1 MKIKIDSEITI
12 SGPNKDVL
20 DYCKKELTMVNP
32 DIQKKKAMGFWT
44 GNLPKEIKMYSKNGY
59 NIVIPIGCIDD
70 IWKMYPYQ
78 SEYYIDF
85 GNHQK
90 LQFPENKITPYPYQ
104 EKAIQAMIKA
114 KRGIL
119 NARCGSGKSIMALE
133 IIRRIGYKALIICHT
148 KELLNQFKDYLVN
161 DLGMPKGDYGIIASG
176 KVEIGNL
183 VTIALRQTI
192 VNIDLLKYKYE
203 WGTIVVDECVSG
215 DTEILTEKGFVR
227 FDKLE
232 KGIKVA
238 QFNNDRTIGFVKPLR
253 YIEKDCKSYISFKNN
268 NIELFFSENHDIVYE
283 DSENN
288 IKKRKASSYLD
299 KNLSEDTI
307 INCGIVKDDLTQK
320 LSSLDK
326 IGIMLQADGTVY
338 YKGKETTTWKLEFSK
353 ERKIKEFKKLC
364 EEAGIE
370 YKEYNVR
377 KFNKENWN
385 DSYKFTIKLP
395 NKDYKL
401 LTNFL
406 EIPKNIEYAK
416 EIIYE
421 ISKWDAHWRKDGILE
436 FDGTIYENI
445 KFISTVAFLAN
456 IKCSKIITIK
466 RKTKKHKEI
475 YRLYLYK
482 KQKIHYNKFD
492 KKRICEN
499 KKMYCVEVPSN
510 MIVCRKDDFIFVTGN
525 CHNIAGNVT
534 YVSQYQKILSH
545 LAAEYRFG
553 LSATAFRADGLT
565 KCMYALTN
573 KVKYVVEESEIAD
586 KIIKAVIQPIYTD
599 YEIPEYAQNV
609 DGTLDYTKMPTV
621 LAEDKD
627 RNKLILDLLKENKD
641 NYCLVL
647 SDRLT
652 GLKQLHEELGEG
664 LLIDGS
670 QTTKAAKKER
680 EEAIEKMRNK
690 EEHYLFAT
698 LQLARE
704 GLDIRPLNRL
714 FLIAPTKNKGVLIQA
729 VGRIERKDT
738 NKQTPIVYDF
748 VDKDI
753 YYEKS
758 FKSRK
763 TIYKKNGNKILNIF
777 DTTIDNSLF

>member
-12 SGPNKDVL
+12 FQPTKEIF
-20 DYCKKELTMVNP
+20 DYCKNELTIPNP

-44 GNLPKEIKMYSKNGY
+44 GNLPKEIRMYTMFVEEYYRGV
-59 NIVIPIGCIDD
+59 VIPIGCIDD
-70 IWKMYPYQ
+70 IWKIHPIKEDYI
-78 SEYYIDF
+78 IDF
-85 GNHQK
+85 GEHK
-90 LQFPENKITPYPYQ
+90 RKKFPENKITPYPYQ

-161 DLGMPKGDYGIIASG
+161 DLGMQKGDYGIIASG

-192 VNIDLLKYKYE
+192 VNVDLFKHRYE
-203 WGTIVVDECVSG
+203 WGTIVVDE
-215 DTEILTEKGFVR
+215 
-227 FDKLE
+227 
-232 KGIKVA
+232 
-238 QFNNDRTIGFVKPLR
+238 
-253 YIEKDCKSYISFKNN
+253 
-268 NIELFFSENHDIVYE
+268 
-283 DSENN
+283 
-288 IKKRKASSYLD
+288 
-299 KNLSEDTI
+299 
-307 INCGIVKDDLTQK
+307 
-320 LSSLDK
+320 
-326 IGIMLQADGTVY
+326 
-338 YKGKETTTWKLEFSK
+338 
-353 ERKIKEFKKLC
+353 
-364 EEAGIE
+364 
-370 YKEYNVR
+370 
-377 KFNKENWN
+377 
-385 DSYKFTIKLP
+385 
-395 NKDYKL
+395 
-401 LTNFL
+401 
-406 EIPKNIEYAK
+406 
-416 EIIYE
+416 
-421 ISKWDAHWRKDGILE
+421 
-436 FDGTIYENI
+436 
-445 KFISTVAFLAN
+445 
-456 IKCSKIITIK
+456 
-466 RKTKKHKEI
+466 
-475 YRLYLYK
+475 
-482 KQKIHYNKFD
+482 
-492 KKRICEN
+492 
-499 KKMYCVEVPSN
+499 
-510 MIVCRKDDFIFVTGN
+510 

-565 KCMYALTN
+565 KCMFALTN

-599 YEIPEYAQNV
+599 YKIPEYAQNV

-753 YYEKS
+753 YYEKA

>member
-1 MKIKIDSEITI
+1 MKIRIDSEITI

-44 GNLPKEIKMYSKNGY
+44 GNLPKEIKMYSKNGS
-59 NIVIPIGCIDD
+59 NIIIPIGCIDD
-70 IWKMYPYQ
+70 IWKIYPYQ

-104 EKAIQAMIKA
+104 EKAIQAMIKS

-161 DLGMPKGDYGIIASG
+161 DLGMKKGDYGIIASG
-176 KVEIGNL
+176 KIEIGNL
-183 VTIALRQTI
+183 VTIALRQTM
-192 VNIDLLKYKYE
+192 VNVDLLKYKYE
-203 WGTIVVDECVSG
+203 WGTIVVDE
-215 DTEILTEKGFVR
+215 
-227 FDKLE
+227 
-232 KGIKVA
+232 
-238 QFNNDRTIGFVKPLR
+238 
-253 YIEKDCKSYISFKNN
+253 
-268 NIELFFSENHDIVYE
+268 
-283 DSENN
+283 
-288 IKKRKASSYLD
+288 
-299 KNLSEDTI
+299 
-307 INCGIVKDDLTQK
+307 
-320 LSSLDK
+320 
-326 IGIMLQADGTVY
+326 
-338 YKGKETTTWKLEFSK
+338 
-353 ERKIKEFKKLC
+353 
-364 EEAGIE
+364 
-370 YKEYNVR
+370 
-377 KFNKENWN
+377 
-385 DSYKFTIKLP
+385 
-395 NKDYKL
+395 
-401 LTNFL
+401 
-406 EIPKNIEYAK
+406 
-416 EIIYE
+416 
-421 ISKWDAHWRKDGILE
+421 
-436 FDGTIYENI
+436 
-445 KFISTVAFLAN
+445 
-456 IKCSKIITIK
+456 
-466 RKTKKHKEI
+466 
-475 YRLYLYK
+475 
-482 KQKIHYNKFD
+482 
-492 KKRICEN
+492 
-499 KKMYCVEVPSN
+499 
-510 MIVCRKDDFIFVTGN
+510 

-534 YVSQYQKILSH
+534 YVSQYQKILSN

-573 KVKYVVEESEIAD
+573 KIKYVVEESEIAD
-586 KIIKAVIQPIYTD
+586 KIIKAVIQPVYTD

-609 DGTLDYTKMPTV
+609 DGTLDYSKMPTV
-621 LAEDKD
+621 LAEDKC
-627 RNKLILDLLKENKD
+627 RNKLILDLLKQNKD

-680 EEAIEKMRNK
+680 EEAIDKMRNK

-729 VGRIERKDT
+729 VGRIERKDAG
-738 NKQTPIVYDF
+738 KKTPIVYDF

-753 YYEKS
+753 YYEKA
-758 FKSRK
+758 FKNRK

>member
-12 SGPNKDVL
+12 SGPNKDIL
-20 DYCKKELTMVNP
+20 DYCKKELTMPNP

-44 GNLPKEIKMYSKNGY
+44 GNLPKEIKMYSKNGS
-59 NIVIPIGCIDD
+59 NIIIPIGCIDD

-78 SEYYIDF
+78 SEYYINF

-161 DLGMPKGDYGIIASG
+161 DLGMKKGDYGIIASG
-176 KVEIGNL
+176 KIEIGNL
-183 VTIALRQTI
+183 VTIALRQTM
-192 VNIDLLKYKYE
+192 VNVDLLKYKYE
-203 WGTIVVDECVSG
+203 WGTIVVDE
-215 DTEILTEKGFVR
+215 
-227 FDKLE
+227 
-232 KGIKVA
+232 
-238 QFNNDRTIGFVKPLR
+238 
-253 YIEKDCKSYISFKNN
+253 
-268 NIELFFSENHDIVYE
+268 
-283 DSENN
+283 
-288 IKKRKASSYLD
+288 
-299 KNLSEDTI
+299 
-307 INCGIVKDDLTQK
+307 
-320 LSSLDK
+320 
-326 IGIMLQADGTVY
+326 
-338 YKGKETTTWKLEFSK
+338 
-353 ERKIKEFKKLC
+353 
-364 EEAGIE
+364 
-370 YKEYNVR
+370 
-377 KFNKENWN
+377 
-385 DSYKFTIKLP
+385 
-395 NKDYKL
+395 
-401 LTNFL
+401 
-406 EIPKNIEYAK
+406 
-416 EIIYE
+416 
-421 ISKWDAHWRKDGILE
+421 
-436 FDGTIYENI
+436 
-445 KFISTVAFLAN
+445 
-456 IKCSKIITIK
+456 
-466 RKTKKHKEI
+466 
-475 YRLYLYK
+475 
-482 KQKIHYNKFD
+482 
-492 KKRICEN
+492 
-499 KKMYCVEVPSN
+499 
-510 MIVCRKDDFIFVTGN
+510 

-534 YVSQYQKILSH
+534 YVSQYQKILSN

-573 KVKYVVEESEIAD
+573 KIKYVVEESEIAD
-586 KIIKAVIQPIYTD
+586 KIIKAVIQPVYTD

-609 DGTLDYTKMPTV
+609 DGTLDYSKMPTV
-621 LAEDKD
+621 LAEDKG
-627 RNKLILDLLKENKD
+627 RNKLILDLLKQNKD

-680 EEAIEKMRNK
+680 EEAIDKMRNK

-729 VGRIERKDT
+729 VGRIERKDVG
-738 NKQTPIVYDF
+738 KETPIVYDF

-753 YYEKS
+753 YYEKA

>member
-32 DIQKKKAMGFWT
+32 DIQRKQAMGFWT
-44 GNLPKEIKMYSKNGY
+44 GNLPKEIKMYSKNGS
-59 NIVIPIGCIDD
+59 NIIIPIGCIDD

-78 SEYYIDF
+78 SEYYINF

-161 DLGMPKGDYGIIASG
+161 DLGMKKGDYGIIASG
-176 KVEIGNL
+176 KIEIGNL
-183 VTIALRQTI
+183 VTIALRQTM
-192 VNIDLLKYKYE
+192 VNVDLLKYKYE
-203 WGTIVVDECVSG
+203 WGTIVVDE
-215 DTEILTEKGFVR
+215 
-227 FDKLE
+227 
-232 KGIKVA
+232 
-238 QFNNDRTIGFVKPLR
+238 
-253 YIEKDCKSYISFKNN
+253 
-268 NIELFFSENHDIVYE
+268 
-283 DSENN
+283 
-288 IKKRKASSYLD
+288 
-299 KNLSEDTI
+299 
-307 INCGIVKDDLTQK
+307 
-320 LSSLDK
+320 
-326 IGIMLQADGTVY
+326 
-338 YKGKETTTWKLEFSK
+338 
-353 ERKIKEFKKLC
+353 
-364 EEAGIE
+364 
-370 YKEYNVR
+370 
-377 KFNKENWN
+377 
-385 DSYKFTIKLP
+385 
-395 NKDYKL
+395 
-401 LTNFL
+401 
-406 EIPKNIEYAK
+406 
-416 EIIYE
+416 
-421 ISKWDAHWRKDGILE
+421 
-436 FDGTIYENI
+436 
-445 KFISTVAFLAN
+445 
-456 IKCSKIITIK
+456 
-466 RKTKKHKEI
+466 
-475 YRLYLYK
+475 
-482 KQKIHYNKFD
+482 
-492 KKRICEN
+492 
-499 KKMYCVEVPSN
+499 
-510 MIVCRKDDFIFVTGN
+510 

-534 YVSQYQKILSH
+534 YVSQYQKILSN

-573 KVKYVVEESEIAD
+573 KIKYVVEESEIAD
-586 KIIKAVIQPIYTD
+586 KIIKAVIQPVYTD

-609 DGTLDYTKMPTV
+609 DGTLDYSKMPTV

-627 RNKLILDLLKENKD
+627 RNKLILDLLKQNKD

-680 EEAIEKMRNK
+680 EEAIDKMRNK

-753 YYEKS
+753 YYEKA

>member
-44 GNLPKEIKMYSKNGY
+44 GNLPKEIKMYSKNGS
-59 NIVIPIGCIDD
+59 NIIIPIGCIDD

-161 DLGMPKGDYGIIASG
+161 DLGMQKGDYGIIASG

-192 VNIDLLKYKYE
+192 VNIDLLKYKFE
-203 WGTIVVDECVSG
+203 WGTIVVDE
-215 DTEILTEKGFVR
+215 
-227 FDKLE
+227 
-232 KGIKVA
+232 
-238 QFNNDRTIGFVKPLR
+238 
-253 YIEKDCKSYISFKNN
+253 
-268 NIELFFSENHDIVYE
+268 
-283 DSENN
+283 
-288 IKKRKASSYLD
+288 
-299 KNLSEDTI
+299 
-307 INCGIVKDDLTQK
+307 
-320 LSSLDK
+320 
-326 IGIMLQADGTVY
+326 
-338 YKGKETTTWKLEFSK
+338 
-353 ERKIKEFKKLC
+353 
-364 EEAGIE
+364 
-370 YKEYNVR
+370 
-377 KFNKENWN
+377 
-385 DSYKFTIKLP
+385 
-395 NKDYKL
+395 
-401 LTNFL
+401 
-406 EIPKNIEYAK
+406 
-416 EIIYE
+416 
-421 ISKWDAHWRKDGILE
+421 
-436 FDGTIYENI
+436 
-445 KFISTVAFLAN
+445 
-456 IKCSKIITIK
+456 
-466 RKTKKHKEI
+466 
-475 YRLYLYK
+475 
-482 KQKIHYNKFD
+482 
-492 KKRICEN
+492 
-499 KKMYCVEVPSN
+499 
-510 MIVCRKDDFIFVTGN
+510 

-534 YVSQYQKILSH
+534 YVSQYQKILSN

-573 KVKYVVEESEIAD
+573 KIKYVVEESEIAD
-586 KIIKAVIQPIYTD
+586 KIIKAVIQPVYTD

-609 DGTLDYTKMPTV
+609 DGTLDYSKMPTV
-621 LAEDKD
+621 LAEDKG
-627 RNKLILDLLKENKD
+627 RNKLILDLLKQNKD

-652 GLKQLHEELGEG
+652 GLKQLYEELGEG

-670 QTTKAAKKER
+670 QTNKAAKKER
-680 EEAIEKMRNK
+680 EEAIDKMRNK

-729 VGRIERKDT
+729 VGRIERKDA

-753 YYEKS
+753 YYEKA

-763 TIYKKNGNKILNIF
+763 TIYKKNSNKILNIF